1 MKPTRATA
9 SIRKRIHKDGSSVYQ
24 LTIELPPDRITGRR
38 NRKYE
43 TYSTKKEAERRKT
56 MVLSELARGTYIE
69 ENPLTVAE
77 WMQQWLDTYIRGR
90 VSPTTLST
98 YETQIRI
105 YINGCLGK
113 LRLQELDNLT
123 IQNWVNR
130 IAMASP
136 SSGKPISEKMQKNIL
151 ANLRAAM
158 DKAVL
163 VGTIPKNPCVGVEV
177 KRTPKNHFET
187 YTMEEI
193 SMLLSAVDGTELEL
207 GIHMELCLGLR
218 RGELLALRLSD
229 IDWGNNKITV
239 TKSRVCDRGQVIEK
253 EPKTFAGKRVL
264 DVPAQLMEMLRKR
277 HLQIMEQKLARG
289 PAFLADPYVI
299 SKNDLGE
306 PYFPNYYSQKFQK
319 LLDQNH
325 LRKIEFHKLRH
336 VNASLM
342 AAQGIQPKTIQ
353 ARLGHE
359 DAKFSLDVYTH
370 AMADSNKR
378 AAQIIGDALY
388 NRHVG

>member
-1 MKPTRATA
+1 
-9 SIRKRIHKDGSSVYQ
+9 
-24 LTIELPPDRITGRR
+24 
-38 NRKYE
+38 
-43 TYSTKKEAERRKT
+43 
-56 MVLSELARGTYIE
+56 
-69 ENPLTVAE
+69 
-77 WMQQWLDTYIRGR
+77 
-90 VSPTTLST
+90 
-98 YETQIRI
+98 
-105 YINGCLGK
+105 
-113 LRLQELDNLT
+113 
-123 IQNWVNR
+123 
-130 IAMASP
+130 
-136 SSGKPISEKMQKNIL
+136 MQKNIL

-319 LLDQNH
+319 LLDQHH